1 MKDSIESEGGM
12 VNSNTLVG
20 LLRERSVSMA
30 QHPVYTFISGDPVRE
45 HVITYEALDR
55 RARSVAVQL
64 QARCHLGD
72 RVLLLHKSGIGFLAA
87 FFGCLYAGVIP
98 VTAYPPRHGRRMP
111 GLEGMASDA
120 EATMA
125 LTDPETLNDLDSC
138 LDKAPILRRLDWIA
152 CDSTNA
158 SLENQ
163 WNPPDLSGDM
173 LAYLQYTSGSTSKPK
188 GVMVS
193 HENLLCNLRH
203 LESGF
208 SFSPDSVMVSWLPV
222 FHDMGLIL
230 GLLQS
235 AFSGGT
241 CIFMASATFAQRP
254 LRWLKAI
261 SDYRATHSAAPN
273 FAYDLCVDM
282 ITDSDRNAL
291 DLRTWSFAINAAE
304 TVRFETIQRFNRA
317 FAPCGFAPSAF
328 KPSYGLAEAVLR
340 VTCTLP
346 GSDNVFYTVD
356 AESLK
361 KNQVLEV
368 ERDFPDARVLVG
380 CGGYHPETEI
390 CIVDP
395 NSQKKCTVDSIGE
408 IWVRGSSVAKGYWQ
422 NEEATQQTFG
432 VTLTDTGEG
441 PWLRTGD
448 LGFVRSG
455 ELFVVGRLKELI
467 IIRGNNYY
475 PQDVEATVQQSH
487 PDLQLDA
494 GAAFSVETSGEE
506 RLVVVQE
513 VRRTAVRNLNT
524 NSILEAIR
532 SAIYTEHGIE
542 LVELVLVRPVSISK
556 TSSGKIMRN
565 FTRQRFLDAELKS
578 VFWWKIADDENEVE
592 NAQVTIKDPFEVF
605 ENGCDIHS
613 LPRSEQHAL
622 LQDLICDQ
630 AVALMD
636 IDSQISLDPQRSLI
650 ELGLDSIGAVA
661 MSERLGDRVGLS
673 LPATL
678 LFEYPT
684 TGALT
689 VYLAGEL
696 FGRDE

>member
-1 MKDSIESEGGM
+1 M
-12 VNSNTLVG
+12 VNLTTLVS
-20 LLRERSVSMA
+20 LLHERSVSMP
-30 QHPVYTFISGDPVRE
+30 QQPVYTFLSGDPAIE

-55 RARSVAVQL
+55 RARSVAAQL

-72 RVLLLHKSGIGFLAA
+72 RVLLLHKSGIGFLTA

-98 VTAYPPRHGRRMP
+98 VVSYPPRPGRSMP
-111 GLEGMASDA
+111 GLEGMATDA
-120 EATMA
+120 EAKMA
-125 LTDPETLNDLDSC
+125 LTDPEILNDLDSC
-138 LDKAPILRRLDWIA
+138 LAKTPILRRLDWIA
-152 CDSTNA
+152 CESTNM
-158 SLENQ
+158 SLESQ
-163 WNPPDLSGDM
+163 WTPPDLSGDM

-193 HENLLCNLRH
+193 HANLLCNLRH
-203 LESGF
+203 IEKMQE
-208 SFSPDSVMVSWLPV
+208 FSPESVVVSWLPV
-222 FHDMGLIL
+222 FHDMGLIM

-235 AFSGGT
+235 AFSGGR
-241 CIFMASATFAQRP
+241 CIFMASATFAQKP

-261 SDYRATHSAAPN
+261 SDYRATYSAAPN

-291 DLRTWSFAINAAE
+291 DLRSWSVAVNAAE
-304 TVRFETIQRFNRA
+304 PVRVETIQRFNRA
-317 FAPCGFAPSAF
+317 FASCGFVPSAF
-328 KPSYGLAEAVLR
+328 NPSYGLAEATVL

-346 GSDNVFYTVD
+346 ESDNDFYAVD
-356 AESLK
+356 AESLTK
-361 KNQVLEV
+361 DRVLEV
-368 ERDFPDARVLVG
+368 DRDFPDARMLVG
-380 CGGYHPETEI
+380 NGRPHPETEI

-395 NSQKKCTVDSIGE
+395 NSLKKCTVDSIGE
-408 IWVRGSSVAKGYWQ
+408 IWVRGSSVAMGYWQ

-432 VTLTDTGEG
+432 ATLADTGEG

-448 LGFVRSG
+448 LGFLRSG

-532 SAIYTEHGIE
+532 SAIYAEHGIE

-578 VFWWKIADDENEVE
+578 VFWWKIADDENKVE
-592 NAQVTIKDPFEVF
+592 NAQVTIKNLFEDS

-636 IDSQISLDPQRSLI
+636 TDRQISLDPNRSLI

-661 MSERLGDRVGLS
+661 MSERLGERVGLS